1 MLYKHNNRRKTMDE
15 RYKVWQQF
23 EATGEIS
30 HKPTNT
36 DIAIG
41 YAIEF
46 IVCFCILFV
55 LPYIAL
61 LMTE

>member
-1 MLYKHNNRRKTMDE
+1 MDE

-30 HKPTNT
+30 KHNKT

-46 IVCFCILFV
+46 TVCFCILFV

>member
-1 MLYKHNNRRKTMDE
+1 MDE

-30 HKPTNT
+30 KHNKT

-46 IVCFCILFV
+46 IACFCILFI

>member
-1 MLYKHNNRRKTMDE
+1 MDE

-30 HKPTNT
+30 HKPTKA
-36 DIAIG
+36 DVAIG
-41 YAIEF
+41 FTIEF
-46 IVCFCILFV
+46 IACFCILFV